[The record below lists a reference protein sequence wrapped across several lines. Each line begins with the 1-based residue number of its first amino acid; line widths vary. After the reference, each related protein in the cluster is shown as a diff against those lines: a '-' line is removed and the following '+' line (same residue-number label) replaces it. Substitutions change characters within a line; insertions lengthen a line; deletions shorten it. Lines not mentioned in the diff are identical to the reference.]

1 MRVDEQDP
9 PWRVVRAFA
18 QPDGAALVHLH
29 NVSGGVL
36 AGDRLSLDI
45 DVGPRAAALVTSTG
59 ATRLYRHREGAQD
72 SEQRVNLVVREE
84 ALLEYLP
91 DPLIPFAGS
100 RHFQSTDIALGA
112 GATFMGWEV
121 TAAGRLAAGER
132 FAYESLRMRSSIRA
146 GARLVLQEDYRL
158 DPKVRPLASVA
169 RLGEYT
175 HMTSFYACQEGRPPA
190 AWRELENGLN
200 QVAAQRSSGT
210 VWGAST
216 LASDGVIVR
225 GLSIGGRD
233 LSAALLEFWRVA
245 RKWLTGQDAVP
256 PRKVY

>member
-1 MRVDEQDP
+1 MFVDAQEP
-9 PWRVVRAFA
+9 PWKVIRAFA
-18 QPDGAALVHLH
+18 QPGGGALVHLH

-45 DVGPRAAALVTSTG
+45 DVGPRAAVQVTSTG
-59 ATRLYRHREGAQD
+59 ATRLYRHREGTQD
-72 SEQRVNLVVREE
+72 SEQRVTIAVREK

-100 RHFQSTDIALGA
+100 RHSQDTSITLDR
-112 GATFMGWEV
+112 GATLFWWEV
-121 TAAGRLAAGER
+121 TAPGRLAAGER
-132 FAYESLRMRSSIRA
+132 FAYDRLRVKSSVRA
-146 GARLVLQEDYRL
+146 SGRLVLQENFRL
-158 DPKVRPLASVA
+158 DPKQRPLASIA

-175 HMTSFYACQEGRPPA
+175 HMASFYAFQEGRPPA
-190 AWRELENGLN
+190 EWRELEDSLN
-200 QVAAQRSSGT
+200 QVAIRRSSGT

-225 GLSIGGRD
+225 GLSMGGRD
-233 LSAALLEFWRVA
+233 ISEALLEFWRVA
-245 RKWLTGQDAVP
+245 RRTLTGEDPVP